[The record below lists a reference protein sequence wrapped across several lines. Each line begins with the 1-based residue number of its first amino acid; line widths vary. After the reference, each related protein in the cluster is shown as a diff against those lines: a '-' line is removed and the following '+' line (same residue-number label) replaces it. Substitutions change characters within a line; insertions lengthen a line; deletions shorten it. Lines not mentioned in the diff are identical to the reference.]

1 VVLKRGRVIDMKFMT
16 KRVVAVLLVMLMIS
30 AVLSGCNK
38 DEGSKKDTSV
48 NPETE
53 LSNGTQAKKVVM
65 EKIRVWS
72 DNAHEKELR
81 LRQIE
86 EFNSTIGKEKGIEIE
101 YTVYGSHYQEAIK
114 AAAQSGN
121 APELFRP
128 TTAFLVDF
136 VNSGYMLPIT
146 ELPGGEE
153 LVDKYEGSLV
163 NNQHIFNG
171 EVYTLP
177 YNLTTYKLIIN
188 DDLFAKA
195 GITEHPSTW
204 EEVREAAK
212 KITAAGDG
220 KAFGWVLGL
229 QSDWMISTYLIRPN
243 CTNVGHAGFNYNTM
257 SFDYSAFAP
266 AIEAVKGMIDDGSVF
281 PGSAG
286 LDADAARAQF
296 AEGRVGMIP
305 GASFDTSV
313 YNDQFPANCNWSV
326 IPIPA
331 YTEEGSPYKEFADA
345 TSLLG
350 VGIAAKDKA
359 EKTLEVLK
367 FFYSDEN
374 AAQMYEHSLY
384 IPFRQEA
391 IDMAEVIPAQ
401 KGFADFADI
410 PDKVIMLPSPDT
422 RVDIEGDPYRKTIS
436 NIFAGVYGT
445 QDVKT
450 VLQDLDERY
459 NTALD
464 KLSPEVLDEY
474 KQTDDIMNNFNKK

>member
-1 VVLKRGRVIDMKFMT
+1 MIFMT
-16 KRVVAVLLVMLMIS
+16 RKVVAVLLAMLMIS
-30 AVLSGCNK
+30 AGLTGCSRG
-38 DEGSKKDTSV
+38 EGSKKDTSV

-53 LSNGTQAKKVVM
+53 LNNGTQTKKVVM

-128 TTAFLVDF
+128 TTAFVVDF

-146 ELPGGEE
+146 KLPGGEE

-195 GITEHPSTW
+195 GIKEYPKTW
-204 EEVREAAK
+204 EQVREAAK

-229 QSDWMISTYLIRPN
+229 QSDWMISTYIIRPN
-243 CTNVGHAGFNYNTM
+243 GTNVGHVGFNYNTM
-257 SFDYSAFAP
+257 RFDYSAFAP
-266 AIEAVKGMIDDGSVF
+266 AIESVKGMIDDGSVF
-281 PGSAG
+281 PGFEG

-296 AEGRVGMIP
+296 AEGRVGIIP

-326 IPIPA
+326 IPLPA
-331 YTEEGSPYKEFADA
+331 YTEDGSPYKEFADA

-374 AAQMYEHSLY
+374 AAQMYEQSLY

-391 IDMAEVIPAQ
+391 IDMAEVVPAQ

-410 PDKVIMLPSPDT
+410 PNKVIMLPSPDI
-422 RVDIEGDPYRKTIS
+422 RVSVEGDPFRLTIS
-436 NIFAGVYGT
+436 NIFTGSYGE

-450 VLQDLDERY
+450 VLKDLDDRY
-459 NTALD
+459 NAALD
-464 KLSPEVLDEY
+464 KLSPEVLKEY
-474 KQTDDIMNNFNKK
+474 EQTEEILSNFSK

>member
-1 VVLKRGRVIDMKFMT
+1 MKFMI
-16 KRVVAVLLVMLMIS
+16 KRLASVLLAVLMMSVTF
-30 AVLSGCNK
+30 SGCIK
-38 DEGSKKDTSV
+38 AEGIKQDTSV
-48 NPETE
+48 NPESE
-53 LSNGTQAKKVVM
+53 LSNGSQTKKVVM

-72 DNAHEKELR
+72 DNAHEKDLR

-86 EFNSTIGKEKGIEIE
+86 VFNSTIGKEKGIEIE

-128 TTAFLVDF
+128 TAAFLVDF

-146 ELPGGEE
+146 ELPGGRE
-153 LVDKYEGSLV
+153 LVHKYEGSLV
-163 NNQHIFNG
+163 NNQHIFNN

-177 YNLTTYKLIIN
+177 YNLTTYKLIVN
-188 DDLFAKA
+188 KDLFAKA
-195 GITEHPSTW
+195 GISEYPSTW
-204 EEVREAAK
+204 EEVRETAK
-212 KITAAGDG
+212 KITAVGEG

-229 QSDWMISTYLIRPN
+229 QSDWMISSYLIRPN
-243 CTNVGHAGFNYNTM
+243 GTNVGHVGFDYNTM
-257 SFDYSAFAP
+257 QFNYSAFAP
-266 AIEAVKGMIDDGSVF
+266 VIEAVKGMIDDGSVF
-281 PGSAG
+281 PGFEG

-313 YNDQFPANCNWSV
+313 YYDQFPASCNWSV

-331 YTEEGSPYKEFADA
+331 FTEEGSQYKEFSDA
-345 TSLLG
+345 TALLG

-384 IPFRQEA
+384 IPFRQTA

-410 PDKVIMLPSPDT
+410 PDKVIMLPCPDT
-422 RVDIEGDPYRKTIS
+422 RVEIEGEPYRTTIA
-436 NIFAGVYGT
+436 NIFAGAYENL
-445 QDVKT
+445 DVKA
-450 VLQDLDERY
+450 VLADLDERY
-459 NTALD
+459 NRALK
-464 KLSPEVLDEY
+464 KLSPEILMEY
-474 KQTDDIMNNFNKK
+474 KQTEEILNNFKMQQ

>member
-1 VVLKRGRVIDMKFMT
+1 MKFMT
-16 KRVVAVLLVMLMIS
+16 KKVAAVLLTVLMLLTS
-30 AVLSGCNK
+30 LSGCNK
-38 DEGSKKDTSV
+38 EVGPKKDTSV

-53 LSNGTQAKKVVM
+53 LSNGTQTKKVVM

-86 EFNSTIGKEKGIEIE
+86 KFNSTIGKEKGIEIE
-101 YTVYGSHYQEAIK
+101 YTVYGSHYQDAIK

-128 TTAFLVDF
+128 TTTFLMDF

-146 ELPGGEE
+146 DLPGGEE
-153 LVDKYEGSLV
+153 LVAQYEGSLV

-171 EVYTLP
+171 KVYTLP
-177 YNLTTYKLIIN
+177 YNLTTYKLIVN

-195 GITEHPSTW
+195 GIKEYPSTW
-204 EEVREAAK
+204 EEVRDAAK

-243 CTNVGHAGFNYNTM
+243 GTNVGHAGFNHNTM
-257 SFDYSAFAP
+257 RFDYSAFAP

-281 PGSAG
+281 PGFKG

-313 YNDQFPANCNWSV
+313 YNDQFPAICNWSV
-326 IPIPA
+326 IPVPSF
-331 YTEEGSPYKEFADA
+331 TEEGSPYKEFADA

-350 VGIAAKDKA
+350 VGISAKDKA

-374 AAQMYEHSLY
+374 AAEMYEHSLY

-422 RVDIEGDPYRKTIS
+422 RISIEGDPYRKTIS
-436 NIFAGVYGT
+436 DIFAGTYEE
-445 QDVKT
+445 QDVRS
-450 VLQDLDERY
+450 VLKELDDRY
-459 NTALD
+459 NMALD
-464 KLSPEVLDEY
+464 QLSPEALKEY
-474 KQTDDIMNNFNKK
+474 EQTEEILKNFNKK